1 MYWLYGISLLLLIPA
16 YLSLGPGSVQMLEIC
31 DNALDDDGD
40 GLIDLHDPDCD
51 CQIAEPVSLI
61 PNPSFEEMSCCPQT
75 RGSLYC
81 ADTWIQA
88 SEATTDY
95 LHSCGWFGWPDLPIP
110 LPLPDGQA
118 CIGFRNGRFGIDNSN
133 PNWKEY
139 TGACLTS
146 PLKAGTT
153 YKFQFWLGFTN
164 YENSPGLNVVFYGST
179 DCKHLPFGSGDDR
192 YGCPLNGE
200 GWVSLDVIYA
210 SGANTW
216 KLQEFNVTPDEDIHA
231 IAIGPDCTE
240 LSLLDNPYY
249 FLDNLVLADVKEFDL
264 IISPATHPCDP
275 DFSLRLPPR
284 ANTVYQWYR
293 NGIALIG
300 ETNFEIKTRTEGTYQ
315 VRVLED
321 GGKVCKITKPYI
333 FGIPVIRNIES
344 RYVCEGEVISFRG
357 RSVNHSGVFTDTLK
371 TLDLCDS
378 IVEAQVRMISDPTI
392 NVNAKIFEGET
403 YSVGNRVFDRPTS
416 ENILLTSS
424 LGCDSSVYLDLE
436 YYEVFLPN
444 AITPNNDGINDSFS
458 VYGSSELILIKSL
471 ILFNRW
477 GGKVYE
483 GHDIAPNETV
493 PVWSNNPATDG
504 LYTYIVQLLMDDGK
518 LHQLSGSLMVIR

>member
-1 MYWLYGISLLLLIPA
+1 MYWLYGISLLILIPA
-16 YLSLGPGSVQMLEIC
+16 YLALVPASVQMVEIC

-40 GLIDLHDPDCD
+40 GLIDLNDPDCD

-75 RGSLYC
+75 RGGLHC

-95 LHSCGWFGWPDLPIP
+95 LHLCGWFGWPDLPIP

-179 DCKHLPFGSGDDR
+179 DCKYLPFGSGDDR

-200 GWVSLDVIYA
+200 GWESLDVIYA

-264 IISPATHPCDP
+264 VISPATHPCDP
-275 DFSLRLPPR
+275 EFSLRLPQR
-284 ANTVYQWYR
+284 ANTAYQWYR

-300 ETNFEIKTRTEGTYQ
+300 ETSFELKTRTEGTYQ

-321 GGKVCKITKPYI
+321 DGMVCKITKPYI
-333 FGIPVIRNIES
+333 FEIPVIRNTES
-344 RYVCEGEVISFRG
+344 RYVCEGEVISVRG
-357 RSVNHSGVFTDTLK
+357 RSVDHSGVFIDTLK
-371 TLDLCDS
+371 TPDLCDS
-378 IVEAQVRMISDPTI
+378 IVEAQVRMISDSTI
-392 NVNAKIFEGET
+392 NVKAKIFEGET
-403 YSVGNRVFDRPTS
+403 YSVGNRVFDRPTRES
-416 ENILLTSS
+416 ILLTSS
-424 LGCDSSVYLDLE
+424 FGCDSSVYLDLE

-444 AITPNNDGINDSFS
+444 AITPNNDAINDSFS

-471 ILFNRW
+471 VLFNRW

-483 GHDIAPNETV
+483 GQDIAPNETV
-493 PVWSNNPATDG
+493 PVWSDNPATDG